1 MERARHAVGRA
12 SLPGWLFVGFL
23 AIVVELVTRRLGLEN
38 SIARPSETFRALG
51 SELSSG
57 TLSSE
62 IGSTLER
69 FAQGLAVA
77 IVCGVALGILIGS
90 SRTLG
95 DASFVVIEFLRPIPA
110 VVLIPVA
117 LLFLGLGTP
126 TIRFV
131 IAYAAVWPILV
142 NTLYGVRGGDRLLH
156 DVARTSGIGRA
167 GRVMRV
173 TLPAALPSIAT
184 GIRVA
189 APIALL
195 VGVTAEWVTFSG
207 GIGSYMRQQQDAFEL
222 PKMYAAIVLTALLG
236 FGINVGLRAAERRT
250 VFWVGEERTSWR

>member
-1 MERARHAVGRA
+1 MRSGA
-12 SLPGWLFVGFL
+12 S
-23 AIVVELVTRRLGLEN
+23 
-38 SIARPSETFRALG
+38 
-51 SELSSG
+51 SSG

-90 SRTLG
+90 SCTLG

-173 TLPAALPSIAT
+173 TLPAALPSITT

-189 APIALL
+189 APIALACGRDRR
-195 VGVTAEWVTFSG
+195 VGHVFRRNRLLHE
-207 GIGSYMRQQQDAFEL
+207 GSNRMRSSS
-222 PKMYAAIVLTALLG
+222 
-236 FGINVGLRAAERRT
+236 RRCT
-250 VFWVGEERTSWR
+250 RRSC